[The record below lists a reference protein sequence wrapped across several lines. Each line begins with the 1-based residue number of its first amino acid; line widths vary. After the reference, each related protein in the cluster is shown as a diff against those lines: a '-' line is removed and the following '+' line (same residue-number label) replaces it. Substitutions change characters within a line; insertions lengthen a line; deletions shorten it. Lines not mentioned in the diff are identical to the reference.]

1 MGLSLAKRTRLCQ
14 EQGSVDPPIDAIG
27 LDWGLYRA
35 GPLVEAE
42 ILTPISSRYNG
53 ELDAALRR
61 GASLHKKMLPMK
73 MVDEPSAARTGVS
86 SLPERRNPQWFGDH
100 FLLSTL
106 FGHGA
111 RDNVGCRY
119 NSTREFREG
128 AGGCGHAAGSRGAA
142 RRRLSHAA
150 SLHNHKANDP
160 VYRTAR
166 LVFPERLDQP
176 RDERP
181 SYPKRDF
188 QTLVLGQAAASHYFK
203 ISGADRLQRLHTSP
217 MIAVRNTCPRQ

>member
-1 MGLSLAKRTRLCQ
+1 MGLSVAKRTRLWQ

-35 GPLVEAE
+35 GPLIEAE

-53 ELDAALRR
+53 ELDAAMRR

-106 FGHGA
+106 FGHEA
-111 RDNVGCRY
+111 RDDAGCRY
-119 NSTREFREG
+119 NLLISVPLGSTAKALAVEG
-128 AGGCGHAAGSRGAA
+128 MQPGRVG
-142 RRRLSHAA
+142 
-150 SLHNHKANDP
+150 
-160 VYRTAR
+160 
-166 LVFPERLDQP
+166 RLD
-176 RDERP
+176 D
-181 SYPKRDF
+181 
-188 QTLVLGQAAASHYFK
+188 
-203 ISGADRLQRLHTSP
+203 
-217 MIAVRNTCPRQ
+217 N

>member
-1 MGLSLAKRTRLCQ
+1 MGLSLAKRTRLWQ

-35 GPLVEAE
+35 GPLIEAE

-53 ELDAALRR
+53 ELDAAMRR

-106 FGHGA
+106 FGPERAITPVAGTITHFLSA
-111 RDNVGCRY
+111 REY
-119 NSTREFREG
+119 REG
-128 AGGCGHAAGSRGAA
+128 AGEGLQPGRVG
-142 RRRLSHAA
+142 
-150 SLHNHKANDP
+150 
-160 VYRTAR
+160 
-166 LVFPERLDQP
+166 RLD
-176 RDERP
+176 D
-181 SYPKRDF
+181 D
-188 QTLVLGQAAASHYFK
+188 
-203 ISGADRLQRLHTSP
+203 
-217 MIAVRNTCPRQ
+217 

>member
-1 MGLSLAKRTRLCQ
+1 MGLSLAKRTRLWQ
-14 EQGSVDPPIDAIG
+14 EQRSVDPPIDAIG

-53 ELDAALRR
+53 ELDAAMRR

-106 FGHGA
+106 FGRGA

-128 AGGCGHAAGSRGAA
+128 AGEGLQPGRVG
-142 RRRLSHAA
+142 
-150 SLHNHKANDP
+150 
-160 VYRTAR
+160 
-166 LVFPERLDQP
+166 RLD
-176 RDERP
+176 D
-181 SYPKRDF
+181 D
-188 QTLVLGQAAASHYFK
+188 
-203 ISGADRLQRLHTSP
+203 
-217 MIAVRNTCPRQ
+217 

>member
-1 MGLSLAKRTRLCQ
+1 MGLSLAKRTRLWQ

-35 GPLVEAE
+35 GPLIEAE

-53 ELDAALRR
+53 ELDAAMRR

-111 RDNVGCRY
+111 RENAGCRY
-119 NSTREFREG
+119 NYSFPFHSG
-128 AGGCGHAAGSRGAA
+128 IP
-142 RRRLSHAA
+142 RRRWRSRACSRVAWGGLTMIKLRRLA
-150 SLHNHKANDP
+150 S
-160 VYRTAR
+160 
-166 LVFPERLDQP
+166 QP
-176 RDERP
+176 QGE
-181 SYPKRDF
+181 
-188 QTLVLGQAAASHYFK
+188 
-203 ISGADRLQRLHTSP
+203 
-217 MIAVRNTCPRQ
+217 